1 MRIDFEDDDLR
12 RLYEEHD
19 LVLPRIGPEVTK
31 AYRKTVGFLVAA
43 PTRADLR
50 EYRALRLKK
59 LQGDRQGQHS
69 VRLNR
74 QWRLIIR
81 FETDTDGQLLIVIE
95 VVDYH

>member
-12 RLYEEHD
+12 RLHAERD
-19 LVLPRIGPEVTK
+19 FVLPRIGPEVTK
-31 AYRKTVGFLVAA
+31 AFRKTVGFLAA
-43 PTRADLR
+43 AANQADLR
-50 EYRALRLKK
+50 NYRALRLKK

-81 FETDTDGQLLIVIE
+81 FDTDSDGQLLIVIE
-95 VVDYH
+95 IVDYH

>member
-1 MRIDFEDDDLR
+1 MRISFEDDDLR
-12 RLYEEHD
+12 RLYEERD
-19 LVLPRIGPEVTK
+19 FALPRIGPDVTK
-31 AYRKTVGFLVAA
+31 AFRKTVGFLVAA
-43 PTRADLR
+43 PTQADLR

-81 FETDTDGQLLIVIE
+81 FETDSDGQLLIVIE

>member
-12 RLYEEHD
+12 HLYEERD
-19 LVLPRIGPEVTK
+19 FVLPRIGPEVTK
-31 AYRKTVGFLVAA
+31 AFRKTVGFLVAA
-43 PTRADLR
+43 PTQADLR

-59 LQGDRQGQHS
+59 LQGDRQGQYS

-81 FETDTDGQLLIVIE
+81 FETDSDGQILIVIE

>member
-12 RLYEEHD
+12 RLYEERD
-19 LVLPRIGPEVTK
+19 FVLPRIGPEVTK
-31 AYRKTVGFLVAA
+31 AFRKTVGFLVAA
-43 PTRADLR
+43 PTQADLR

-59 LQGDRQGQHS
+59 LQGDRQGQYS

-81 FETDTDGQLLIVIE
+81 FETDSDGQLLVVIE

>member
-12 RLYEEHD
+12 RLYEERD
-19 LVLPRIGPEVTK
+19 FVLPRIGPEVTK
-31 AYRKTVGFLVAA
+31 AFRKTVGFLVAA
-43 PTRADLR
+43 PTQTDLR

-59 LQGDRQGQHS
+59 LQGGRQGQYS

-81 FETDTDGQLLIVIE
+81 FETDSDGQFLIVIE
-95 VVDYH
+95 IVDYH

>member
-12 RLYEEHD
+12 RLYEERD
-19 LVLPRIGPEVTK
+19 FVLSRIGPEVTK
-31 AYRKTVGFLVAA
+31 AFRKAVGFLVAA
-43 PTRADLR
+43 STQADIR
-50 EYRALRLKK
+50 NYKALRLKK
-59 LQGDRQGQHS
+59 LQGDREGQYS

-81 FETDTDGQLLIVIE
+81 FETDSEGQLLIVIE